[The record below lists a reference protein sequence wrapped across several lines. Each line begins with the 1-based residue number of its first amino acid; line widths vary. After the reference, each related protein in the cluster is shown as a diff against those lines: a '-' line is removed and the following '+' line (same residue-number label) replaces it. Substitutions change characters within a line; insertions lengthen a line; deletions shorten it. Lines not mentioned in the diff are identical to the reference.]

1 MKLVWKLLRQNINK
15 PQLIGFFFAN
25 LVGLTIVLLA
35 LQFYFDVNPIF
46 SGKDSLI
53 KDDYITITK
62 EIGLMNTFSSNSI
75 GFSEQEV
82 ADLKS
87 QNFIRDVGSF
97 SASQYSVFAGINNP
111 NMGVGFNTE
120 MFFESVPDKFIDVQ
134 TSDWTFAEGENTI
147 PIILP
152 KNYLDLYNFGF
163 AEANGMPKITEGLVG
178 MISMDITI
186 YGNNGIR
193 KQLKGRIVGFSDR
206 INTILVPEKFMTF
219 ANAQYGKQTNNNP
232 ARLIVE
238 VNNIADPNL
247 AHYFKDKGYVIS
259 GDNTTAS
266 KMSFFLKIIVIIVA
280 VVGFVICLLSFYIL
294 VLSIYL
300 LLEKNMTKLQNL
312 RLLGYSKLVVTRPYI
327 TLTLSLNALIL
338 VISLCFV
345 FAIRHFYLLEITK
358 LLPMDKSTSTWIQT
372 TCLGLIIFLILS
384 VANITIIRSKVD

>member
-35 LQFYFDVNPIF
+35 LQFYVDVNPIF
-46 SGKDSLI
+46 SGKDSLL

-62 EIGLMNTFSSNSI
+62 EIGLMNTLSSNST
-75 GFSEQEV
+75 GFVDGEV

-87 QNFIRDVGSF
+87 QNFIKDVGAF
-97 SASQYSVFAGINNP
+97 TASQFSVFAGINNQ

-120 MFFESVPDKFIDVQ
+120 MFFESVPDKFIDIQ
-134 TSDWTFAEGENTI
+134 PANWIFAEDENTI

-163 AEANGMPKITEGLVG
+163 AEANSMPKITEGLIG

-193 KQLKGRIVGFSDR
+193 KQMKGRIVGFSDR
-206 INTILVPEKFMTF
+206 INTILVPETFMTW
-219 ANAQYGKQTNNNP
+219 ANAQYGKSMSGNP

-280 VVGFVICLLSFYIL
+280 IVGLIICLLSFFIL
-294 VLSIYL
+294 ILSIYL
-300 LLEKNMTKLQNL
+300 LLEKNMAKLQNL
-312 RLLGYSKLVVTRPYI
+312 RLLGYSKSVVTKPYI
-327 TLTLSLNALIL
+327 CLTLSLNAIVL
-338 VISLCFV
+338 VISLFV
-345 FAIRHFYLLEITK
+345 VFLMRYFYLLEIKK
-358 LLPMDKSTSTWIQT
+358 LLPIDDSLSSTLQT
-372 TCLGLIIFLILS
+372 VCLGLVIFVLLS
-384 VANITIIRSKVD
+384 LANIVIIRSKVD